1 MEQDYINGFIEA
13 FPPCFDEE
21 ESQNE
26 AAAQHQ
32 IEMDF
37 LYSIGCQYSIKDADM
52 KQLCQLANVSFD
64 ELLNH
69 QGVTA

>member
-1 MEQDYINGFIEA
+1 MDYIDGEPFCYDTA
-13 FPPCFDEE
+13 